1 MSPRTYTKRTE
12 PEGPDGAQA
21 ADKAMSD
28 DILTREEEERL
39 RTFRDSLAL
48 ENSAA
53 DPHAIK
59 TLNQASSDRI
69 MTEARQAAISVDD
82 GDQHLQE
89 LVDAIGQADLD
100 RDETNRLLIRAWEAA
115 VEGAL
120 EDGLVSLGE
129 ENALAKYA
137 DHFNLTQE
145 GLDGNGAQT
154 TLVQAA
160 VIREVTEGIIPQR
173 QNVTGTLPFN
183 LMESETLVW
192 VMQNVDHIETV
203 VHRGYPRDNII
214 FEDSQTA
221 VLVQNSSEAMRVD
234 MSRDGELHRL
244 IRSFLDWYR
253 SREGVVSGETHYKAI
268 LEAARDRKRS
278 FEEGRRAGLAE
289 AAAKLGW
296 DQLETGPGLHRFTH
310 HVRQAGDQ
318 LQQCQRLRAGNV
330 GGYHGA

>member
-1 MSPRTYTKRTE
+1 
-12 PEGPDGAQA
+12 
-21 ADKAMSD
+21 
-28 DILTREEEERL
+28 
-39 RTFRDSLAL
+39 
-48 ENSAA
+48 
-53 DPHAIK
+53 
-59 TLNQASSDRI
+59 

-89 LVDAIGQADLD
+89 LMDAIRQADLD

-145 GLDGNGAQT
+145 DLDGNGAQT
-154 TLVQAA
+154 TLVHAA

-183 LMESETLVW
+183 LMESKTLVW

-221 VLVQNSSEAMRVD
+221 VLV
-234 MSRDGELHRL
+234 
-244 IRSFLDWYR
+244 
-253 SREGVVSGETHYKAI
+253 
-268 LEAARDRKRS
+268 
-278 FEEGRRAGLAE
+278 
-289 AAAKLGW
+289 
-296 DQLETGPGLHRFTH
+296 
-310 HVRQAGDQ
+310 
-318 LQQCQRLRAGNV
+318 
-330 GGYHGA
+330 